1 MWRDMND
8 AQHMWII
15 GSFFQ
20 FSAGESWCDL
30 KGYDLTPASSQGIM
44 ANLRYTPFFMH
55 VVIRYVYII
64 LLCVYLV
71 CEGLCVCTVWV
82 GL

>member
-1 MWRDMND
+1 VLHTAAQTTTQQIKMWRDMND

-44 ANLRYTPFFMH
+44 ANLRY
-55 VVIRYVYII
+55 YS
-64 LLCVYLV
+64 LL
-71 CEGLCVCTVWV
+71 
-82 GL
+82 